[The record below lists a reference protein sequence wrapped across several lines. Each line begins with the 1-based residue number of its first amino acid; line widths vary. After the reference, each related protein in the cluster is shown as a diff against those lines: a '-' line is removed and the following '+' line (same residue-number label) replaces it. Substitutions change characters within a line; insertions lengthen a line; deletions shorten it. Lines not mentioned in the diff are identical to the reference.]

1 VSLRAT
7 PWLAEHRAPDLA
19 VMHPDDIT
27 TSKAT
32 PQEMKILRMREA

>member
-1 VSLRAT
+1 
-7 PWLAEHRAPDLA
+7 LA